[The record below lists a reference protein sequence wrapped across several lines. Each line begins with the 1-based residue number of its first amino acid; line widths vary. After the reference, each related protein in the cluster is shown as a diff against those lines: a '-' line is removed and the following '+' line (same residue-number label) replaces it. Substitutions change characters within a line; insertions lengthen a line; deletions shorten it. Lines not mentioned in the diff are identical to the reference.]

1 MEEYSYNQSVTLNTN
16 VNRNL
21 SEERKAYRKLN
32 DKIKKLEPNDFIL
45 GKPFNLVRTEYAVM
59 ATGITAIPPT
69 VLAVLGGV
77 GTLAAL
83 LSGFVIAMN
92 TGIPLNASEQQVM
105 RTLENFLQS
114 SGDFSMNTFSMAAKT
129 AVVPLSIGTVCFAK
143 SLVENLKTTKR
154 EELLE
159 RATIA
164 KDIIRM
170 LRDIKIDKKD
180 PSLDFPKSFLSEVD
194 LKGNSSYFN
203 FILLNRLANYR
214 GAVEDELK
222 GKLKKDD
229 SFYEFDEFME
239 LLENEYKGASKKF
252 YNNMYV
258 QDLIDMN
265 QERKKESKKHK

>member
-32 DKIKKLEPNDFIL
+32 NKIKKLEPNDFIL

-69 VLAVLGGV
+69 VLAVLGGA

-92 TGIPLNASEQQVM
+92 TGIPLNAAEQQVM

-114 SGDFSMNTFSMAAKT
+114 SGDFTMNTFSMAAKT

-180 PSLDFPKSFLSEVD
+180 PSLDFPKAFLSEVD

>member
-32 DKIKKLEPNDFIL
+32 NKIKKLEPNDFIL